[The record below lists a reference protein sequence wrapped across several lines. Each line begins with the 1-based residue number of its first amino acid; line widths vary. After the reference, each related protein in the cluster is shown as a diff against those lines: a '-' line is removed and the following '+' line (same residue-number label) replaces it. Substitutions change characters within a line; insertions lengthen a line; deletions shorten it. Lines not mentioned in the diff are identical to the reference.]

1 MPQAVWPTVR
11 ERAHGGGECRRPGQT
26 TEATDGRHP
35 ACCRVE
41 HGDKGLDECLE
52 GAFTLTS
59 LKSFVSHHFT
69 FLLMST
75 SGAHHG
81 QGSSS

>member
-1 MPQAVWPTVR
+1 MAVASVDAQGKPQKP
-11 ERAHGGGECRRPGQT
+11 P
-26 TEATDGRHP
+26 
-35 ACCRVE
+35 CCRVE

-52 GAFTLTS
+52 GAFTPTS